1 MKIRML
7 SMTLILFCATAML
20 SSCSSPDSNTPAG
33 IDEQKA
39 ENAKAS
45 HAAETQ
51 DRFNSCDLLTQ
62 SDILEFFPGAHIKIT
77 KQGDTP
83 VEATGQRICFYD
95 LSEDDMIFVQTEL
108 ARTSDM
114 AQELIKAHRNAGA
127 NYRAVRDIMDNPE
140 KIGGIG
146 IDAWYGGSGLR
157 AGAGLHVLLDED
169 TAIAVTAGL
178 GKGNDD
184 KDAHIRIEKILAEKM
199 IANLS
204 RHR

>member
-1 MKIRML
+1 MI
-7 SMTLILFCATAML
+7 LILFSTTAML
-20 SSCSSPDSNTPAG
+20 SSCSSSDSNAPTGNA
-33 IDEQKA
+33 EQKT
-39 ENAKAS
+39 ENVTAG
-45 HAAETQ
+45 HAVETQ
-51 DRFNSCDLLTQ
+51 GRFNSCDLLTR

-77 KQGDTP
+77 KQGDVP

-95 LSEDDMIFVQTEL
+95 LSEDEMIFVQTEL

-169 TAIAVTAGL
+169 TAITVTAGL

-184 KDAHIRIEKILAEKM
+184 KNAHIRIEKILAEKM
-199 IANLS
+199 MANLS
-204 RHR
+204 GHR